1 MIDSLYLTM
10 LDILI
15 IIIVVCIMFMLPMQA
30 NTIIKW
36 MFSAVI
42 VFIICTFVILVT
54 NYIFYKN
61 KIRLYKK
68 NEGEVLKN
76 EFI

>member
-1 MIDSLYLTM
+1 M

-68 NEGEVLKN
+68 MKER
-76 EFI
+76 F

>member
-1 MIDSLYLTM
+1 MVDSLYLTM

-54 NYIFYKN
+54 NYIFYKK

>member
-1 MIDSLYLTM
+1 M

>member
-1 MIDSLYLTM
+1 M

-15 IIIVVCIMFMLPMQA
+15 IITVVYIMFMLPMQA

-68 NEGEVLKN
+68 MKER
-76 EFI
+76 F

>member
-1 MIDSLYLTM
+1 M

-54 NYIFYKN
+54 NYIFYKK